1 MCLWDAFFDLASA
14 RSMASNDDVPIPIAV
29 LDVLKAAAAGM
40 ILLIRDQ
47 LLAPCAM
54 TGEPDPN
61 NGIGHLMNYP
71 PIDDIRPLIE
81 LISDLLAKEKKLSKQ
96 YQVSKERKLDKQY
109 LPTESYTSVQMNS
122 SSSVMR
128 PAALTSS
135 VFQDNVYKSY
145 VRKNSDQSE
154 SESPD
159 VLPKVYR
166 PGQTPARKQR
176 PAAEEI
182 VESVGHIATEVLDFG
197 SKTAS
202 AAIASIQKQYENHRA
217 AVDIVAID
225 HPLQDSSSSQP
236 PPPPSAQHGDDY
248 IITYRADASIGSKST
263 NKASSSG
270 PLDTSDRTEK
280 TDGSELV
287 EQFVDRSF
295 IDRSHKSEED
305 DLVEELFGKSGVDDS
320 PFDAEVSIDKFN
332 DSISSQRFNDS
343 MKFGDSV
350 RSSSKVSSVAKSV
363 HKSPKELSTMLEKSV
378 DILMK
383 HFNEKLN
390 ADADGKLESVASGGR
405 PSSSEVVPEEIWN
418 ALAEI
423 DRVKKELIQQDALNS
438 LDAFRSS
445 GVSNLSNGS
454 GSARDETEQLR
465 ALGVKHPATPRSK
478 SWLLENDP
486 HPSAGRTGQRRGT

>member
-1 MCLWDAFFDLASA
+1 LFDLSLFLLIALHIICTNICYNLLSFIIINCDNAHLPASIISKIRFIARDEQLFSLVLYMPVPPTLYFAKWIRLLFSREVYGGMKKVMCLWDAFFDLASA

-166 PGQTPARKQR
+166 PVQIIPT
-176 PAAEEI
+176 
-182 VESVGHIATEVLDFG
+182 VLLLL
-197 SKTAS
+197 
-202 AAIASIQKQYENHRA
+202 R
-217 AVDIVAID
+217 
-225 HPLQDSSSSQP
+225 L
-236 PPPPSAQHGDDY
+236 
-248 IITYRADASIGSKST
+248 ITHKYHYRMRNT
-263 NKASSSG
+263 
-270 PLDTSDRTEK
+270 R
-280 TDGSELV
+280 
-287 EQFVDRSF
+287 
-295 IDRSHKSEED
+295 
-305 DLVEELFGKSGVDDS
+305 
-320 PFDAEVSIDKFN
+320 
-332 DSISSQRFNDS
+332 
-343 MKFGDSV
+343 
-350 RSSSKVSSVAKSV
+350 
-363 HKSPKELSTMLEKSV
+363 
-378 DILMK
+378 
-383 HFNEKLN
+383 
-390 ADADGKLESVASGGR
+390 
-405 PSSSEVVPEEIWN
+405 
-418 ALAEI
+418 
-423 DRVKKELIQQDALNS
+423 
-438 LDAFRSS
+438 
-445 GVSNLSNGS
+445 
-454 GSARDETEQLR
+454 
-465 ALGVKHPATPRSK
+465 
-478 SWLLENDP
+478 
-486 HPSAGRTGQRRGT
+486 

>member
-14 RSMASNDDVPIPIAV
+14 RTMASNDDVPIPIAV

-61 NGIGHLMNYP
+61 NGIGYLMSYP
-71 PIDDIRPLIE
+71 PIEDIRPLIE

-122 SSSVMR
+122 SRSVMR
-128 PAALTSS
+128 PALSSS

-145 VRKNSDQSE
+145 VRKNSEQSAE
-154 SESPD
+154 SSPD

-225 HPLQDSSSSQP
+225 HPLQDSSSQA
-236 PPPPSAQHGDDY
+236 PPPSGRHDDDY

-305 DLVEELFGKSGVDDS
+305 DLVEELFAAGVDDS

-350 RSSSKVSSVAKSV
+350 RSSSKVSSAAKSV
-363 HKSPKELSTMLEKSV
+363 HKSPKELSKMLEKSV
-378 DILMK
+378 DVLMK

-390 ADADGKLESVASGGR
+390 ADADGKLETAASGDGQ
-405 PSSSEVVPEEIWN
+405 PISSSEVVPEEIWN

-423 DRVKKELIQQDALNS
+423 DGVKKELIQQDAINS

-486 HPSAGRTGQRRGT
+486 HPSAPP